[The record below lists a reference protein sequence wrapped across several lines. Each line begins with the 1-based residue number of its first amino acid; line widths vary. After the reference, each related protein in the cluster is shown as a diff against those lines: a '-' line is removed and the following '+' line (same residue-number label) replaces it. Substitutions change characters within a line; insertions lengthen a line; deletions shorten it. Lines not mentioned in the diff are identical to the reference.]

1 MQRYVADGAALV
13 AGTTFAGRYE
23 ILAKLG
29 EGGFGVVYKAR
40 QLTTGQPIAL
50 KILRLAEQRGAAQ
63 TDRRVARFLRET
75 RLCAQLHHP
84 NIVQLVDAGQIEDGT
99 LYTAFAFA
107 PGDNLAALLE
117 REGALAPSEARH
129 MMLQVLD
136 ALACAHAAGV
146 VHRDLKPSNIMVIP
160 TGARRNA
167 LVLDFGI
174 GAALD
179 SERSTRLTGSHDAL
193 GTPGYG
199 APEQWRG
206 ADPSPRADLFSWGLV
221 FLECLTGTPVYGGT
235 EAEIFYR
242 LLGPEPVPIPAA
254 LERHPLGDLLAR
266 ALRKD
271 EGARDVTARGLFEAL
286 EACSLRGLSREAML
300 GAGGPSSGG
309 DTRSLSSAATVAT
322 SLDRRRRAAP
332 PALDGERRQL
342 TALCCHLRARAAA
355 AQAADVEALDDP
367 LRSALAL
374 CADVGRRYGGYVAAA
389 LGDDLLI
396 YFGYP
401 SAAEDD
407 AKRAARAALA
417 MAGAV
422 QAEDQRSAAQG
433 VRIEVSVG
441 LHTGPVVDGSL
452 GDLEGACLVAG
463 STPRLAAQLASLAP
477 PGSVTVSAASQTL
490 LRVSFDLES
499 EGARS
504 TEGIAAPAE
513 TFRLRQEH
521 GDAARWPTP
530 DGSRAPLYGRHQ
542 ELGLLVERWRRACE
556 GAGHASLIT
565 GEAGIGKSCLVRA
578 LHRRL
583 AHEPHTFLE
592 ARCSPDTRNSPLR
605 PVVDLIERAFGLD
618 QEPDA
623 GRKIARLAGALAG
636 HGFTLAEAMPLFLP
650 LFSLPIG
657 EPYASL
663 DVSAQR
669 QKELTLQGIASLLLA
684 MADARPVLLL
694 VEDLH
699 WADPTTMEFLGQLV
713 REATTVALCVLMT
726 ARPEF
731 SPSFSTTDVLL
742 LPLSRLERPPME
754 EMLTGLLGHKALPP
768 AVVEQVA
775 DRADGVPLFAEE
787 LLRTMVDS
795 GLLVEREDRYEL
807 TGPLSGAAIPGTL
820 RALLTARLDR
830 LARAKETAQL
840 AAALGREF
848 SVEVLSA
855 ASPLG
860 PAAVAEDLERLMG
873 AGLVLRRRRGKEAV
887 GMFKHAL
894 VRDAAYE
901 SLSTG
906 ARRRV
911 HARLAATLEERFPE
925 VVRTRPDLL
934 AHHHA
939 AAEQKRE
946 AVGYAQRAAQAA
958 LARSAY
964 VEAITGARQA
974 IEWLPAIGQEHERA
988 EMELGL
994 NGIIMPALIT
1004 TKGWSAP
1011 EVKSIY
1017 DRAIEL
1023 ATQTGEQERG
1033 SQALHGMA
1041 MFTLFRG
1048 DLTAARDIASQCAKL
1063 AEDMNDVVALT
1074 QASLILANVTTWL
1087 GDHHEGEP
1095 HHRRVIEIYQPAQ
1108 LPVYMARY
1116 GWNPSIVVRV
1126 THAMSACICGEPD
1139 RAVRIY
1145 EEAIAAAEATEHPFT
1160 IAIAYQIGAWIHHL
1174 RREVADTQRYADALG
1189 KVAADHGFPAFMVL
1203 ADALGGW
1210 AMVHSGQAEQGLER
1224 VRAAIARWRRMG
1236 SGMVTTFYATHLA
1249 DACLAAGAVEGAR
1262 EALDEALGEAFTTQE
1277 RCYHPELYRLLG
1289 EVWRARGDPGQAEAA
1304 FASARD
1310 MAEAQGARLF
1320 ALRAQVGLVRLRRAE
1335 GRVELD
1341 DIERLRRLGSG
1352 IIGIPDAREADSLLS
1367 GGAGQPSTGEGSR
1380 VSTTGPQPT

>member
-1 MQRYVADGAALV
+1 MQRYVADGAAPV
-13 AGTTFAGRYE
+13 TGTLFAGRYE

-29 EGGFGVVYKAR
+29 EGGFGVVHKAR

-50 KILRLAEQRGAAQ
+50 KILRLAEPRGAAQ
-63 TDRRVARFLRET
+63 PDRRAARFLRET

-84 NIVQLVDAGQIEDGT
+84 NIVQLVDAGQLEDGT

-117 REGALAPSEARH
+117 REGALAPPEARH

-174 GAALD
+174 GATLD
-179 SERSTRLTGSHDAL
+179 GERSTRLTGTHDAL

-206 ADPSPRADLFSWGLV
+206 AEPSPRADLFSWGLV
-221 FLECLTGTPVYGGT
+221 FLECLTGTPAYGGT
-235 EAEIFYR
+235 EADIFYR
-242 LLGPEPVPIPAA
+242 LLGPEPVPMPAA

-271 EGARDVTARGLFEAL
+271 EGARDVTARGLFDAL

-309 DTRSLSSAATVAT
+309 DTRSLSSSATVAT
-322 SLDRRRRAAP
+322 SLDRRRAPARDVRAE
-332 PALDGERRQL
+332 GERRQL

-355 AQAADVEALDDP
+355 AQAADAEALDDP

-374 CADVGRRYGGYVAAA
+374 CADIGRRYGGYVAAA
-389 LGDDLLI
+389 LGDDLMV

-417 MAGAV
+417 ITSAV
-422 QAEDQRSAAQG
+422 PTERTEDPPTAAPG
-433 VRIEVSVG
+433 VRIAVSVG
-441 LHTGPVVDGSL
+441 LHTGLVVDGNL
-452 GDLEGACLVAG
+452 GDLDGACLVTGA
-463 STPRLAAQLASLAP
+463 TPRLAARLASLAP
-477 PGSVTVSAASQTL
+477 PGAVTVSAASQAL
-490 LRVSFDLES
+490 LRASFDLES
-499 EGARS
+499 EGIRS
-504 TEGIAAPAE
+504 MEGIAAPVE

-521 GDAARWPTP
+521 ANAARWPTP
-530 DGSRAPLYGRHQ
+530 DGSKAPLSGRDP
-542 ELGLLVERWRRACE
+542 EIGLLVERWRRACE
-556 GAGHASLIT
+556 GAGQSSLIT
-565 GEAGIGKSCLVRA
+565 GEPGIGKSCLARA
-578 LHRRL
+578 LRERV
-583 AHEPHTFLE
+583 AHEDHAFLE
-592 ARCSPDTRNSPLR
+592 ARCSPDTQNSPLR
-605 PVVDLIERAFGLD
+605 PVIELLERALGVD

-623 GRKIARLAGALAG
+623 GGKIARLEGELTGHGLALA
-636 HGFTLAEAMPLFLP
+636 ESMPLFVP
-650 LFSLPIG
+650 LFSLPLG
-657 EPYASL
+657 APYAPL

-669 QKELTLQGIASLLLA
+669 QKALTLDAVASLLLA
-684 MADARPVLLL
+684 MAERRPVLLL
-694 VEDLH
+694 AEDLH
-699 WADPTTMEFLGQLV
+699 WADPTTMEFLSQLV
-713 REATTVALCVLMT
+713 REAPAVPLCVLMT

-742 LPLSRLERPPME
+742 LPLSRLERPQME
-754 EMLTGLLGHKALPP
+754 EMLAGLVGHKALPP
-768 AVVEQVA
+768 AVIEQVT

-787 LLRTMVDS
+787 LLRMMLDAL
-795 GLLVEREDRYEL
+795 LLVERDDRYEL
-807 TGPLSGAAIPGTL
+807 TRPLSGAAIPGTL

-830 LARAKETAQL
+830 LARAKQTAQL

-848 SVEVLSA
+848 SLKVLSA

-860 PAAVAEDLERLMG
+860 PAAVAEDLERLMS

-906 ARRRV
+906 ARQRL
-911 HARLAATLEERFPE
+911 HARIARTLEEGFPE

-934 AHHHA
+934 ALHHA

-946 AVGYAQRAAQAA
+946 AVGYAQQAAQAA

-974 IEWLPAIGQEHERA
+974 IEWLPAMAQEHERA

-1017 DRAIEL
+1017 ERAIEL
-1023 ATQTGEQERG
+1023 ATQTGERERG

-1048 DLTAARDIASQCAKL
+1048 DLAAARDIATQCAKL
-1063 AEDMNDVVALT
+1063 AEDMDDVVALT

-1087 GDHHEGEP
+1087 GDHDEAEP
-1095 HHRRVIEIYQPAQ
+1095 HHRRVLELYQPAE
-1108 LPVYMARY
+1108 LPAYMARY

-1126 THAMSACICGEPD
+1126 THAMSVCICGEPD

-1160 IAIAYQIGAWIHHL
+1160 IAIAYQIGAWVHHL

-1189 KVAADHGFPAFMVL
+1189 KVAAEHGFPAFVVL

-1224 VRAAIARWRRMG
+1224 VRAAIARWWRMG

-1289 EVWRARGDPGQAEAA
+1289 EVWRTRGDPGQAEAA
-1304 FASARD
+1304 FARARD

-1320 ALRAQVGLVRLRRAE
+1320 GLRAQVALVRLRRAE
-1335 GRVELD
+1335 GRVALD
-1341 DIERLRRLGSG
+1341 DVERLRRLRSG
-1352 IIGIPDAREADSLLS
+1352 ITGIPDAREADALLS
-1367 GGAGQPSTGEGSR
+1367 GEQPFQRGN
-1380 VSTTGPQPT
+1380 

>member
-1 MQRYVADGAALV
+1 MQRYVATGAAPV
-13 AGTTFAGRYE
+13 PGTTFAGQYE

-50 KILRLAEQRGAAQ
+50 KILRLAEQGGVAQ
-63 TDRRVARFLRET
+63 ADRRVTRFLRET

-84 NIVQLVDAGQIEDGT
+84 NIVQLVDSAQIADGT

-129 MMLQVLD
+129 LMLQVLD

-179 SERSTRLTGSHDAL
+179 DDRSARLTGSHDAL

-206 ADPSPRADLFSWGLV
+206 AEPSPRADLFSWGLV
-221 FLECLTGTPVYGGT
+221 FLECLTGKPVYGGT

-242 LLGPEPVPIPAA
+242 LLGPDAVPIPAA

-271 EGARDVTARGLFEAL
+271 EGARDVDARGLFEAL
-286 EACSLRGLSREAML
+286 EACSLRGVSREAML
-300 GAGGPSSGG
+300 GAGGSPSGG
-309 DTRSLSSAATVAT
+309 DTRSLSSIATVAT
-322 SLDRRRRAAP
+322 SPDRRRA

-342 TALCCHLRARAAA
+342 TALCCHVSARAAA
-355 AQAADVEALDDP
+355 AQALDVEALDDP

-374 CADVGRRYGGYVAAA
+374 CAGVGRRHGGYVAAA
-389 LGDDLLI
+389 LGADLLI

-422 QAEDQRSAAQG
+422 QAEDERFAAQG
-433 VRIEVSVG
+433 ALIEVSVG

-477 PGSVTVSAASQTL
+477 PGSVTVGAASQTL

-504 TEGIAAPAE
+504 IEGIAAPVE

-521 GDAARWPTP
+521 GDAAGWPTP
-530 DGSRAPLYGRHQ
+530 DGSRAPLYGRAQ

-556 GAGHASLIT
+556 GVGHASLIM
-565 GEAGIGKSCLVRA
+565 GEAGIGKSCLARA
-578 LHRRL
+578 LRRRL

-618 QEPDA
+618 QELDA
-623 GRKIARLAGALAG
+623 GRKIARLAGELAG
-636 HGFTLAEAMPLFLP
+636 HGFTPAEAMPLFLP

-657 EPYASL
+657 APYASL
-663 DVSAQR
+663 DASAQR
-669 QKELTLQGIASLLLA
+669 QKELTLQAIASLLLA

-713 REATTVALCVLMT
+713 REAITVPLCVIMT
-726 ARPEF
+726 ARPAF
-731 SPSFSTTDVLL
+731 SPSFSTADVLL
-742 LPLSRLERPPME
+742 LPLSRLERSPME
-754 EMLTGLLGHKALPP
+754 EMLAGLLGHKALPP
-768 AVVEQVA
+768 VVIEQVA
-775 DRADGVPLFAEE
+775 ERADGVPLFAEE
-787 LLRTMVDS
+787 LLRMMVDS

-848 SVEVLSA
+848 SVEELSA
-855 ASPLG
+855 ASSLG
-860 PAAVAEDLERLMG
+860 PAAVAEDLERLMR

-906 ARRRV
+906 ARWRV
-911 HARLAATLEERFPE
+911 HARIAATLEERFPE

-964 VEAITGARQA
+964 AEAISGARQA
-974 IEWLPAIGQEHERA
+974 IEWLPAIAQEHERA

-1011 EVKSIY
+1011 EVKRIY
-1017 DRAIEL
+1017 ERAIEL

-1048 DLTAARDIASQCAKL
+1048 DLTAARDIASQCARL
-1063 AEDMNDVVALT
+1063 AEDMNDVVALA

-1087 GDHHEGEP
+1087 GDHDAGEP
-1095 HHRRVIEIYQPAQ
+1095 HHQRVIELYQPAQ

-1145 EEAIAAAEATEHPFT
+1145 EDAIAAAEATGHPFT

-1189 KVAADHGFPAFMVL
+1189 KVAAEHGFPAFMVL

-1210 AMVHSGQAEQGLER
+1210 AMVHTGQAEQGLQR

-1249 DACLAAGAVEGAR
+1249 DACLAAGDIEGAR

-1289 EVWRARGDPGQAEAA
+1289 EVWRARGDAGQAEAA
-1304 FASARD
+1304 LARARD

-1320 ALRAQVGLVRLRRAE
+1320 ALRAQAGLVRLRRAE

-1341 DIERLRRLGSG
+1341 DIERLRRLRSG
-1352 IIGIPDAREADSLLS
+1352 ITGIPDAREADALLS
-1367 GGAGQPSTGEGSR
+1367 WGAGPPSTGEGSGA
-1380 VSTTGPQPT
+1380 STTGQQPT

>member
-1 MQRYVADGAALV
+1 MQRYLAHGAAP
-13 AGTTFAGRYE
+13 APGTTFAGRYE

-50 KILRLAEQRGAAQ
+50 KILRLAEQGGAAQ
-63 TDRRVARFLRET
+63 ADRRVARFLRET

-117 REGALAPSEARH
+117 REGALAPPEARH
-129 MMLQVLD
+129 LMLQVLD

-146 VHRDLKPSNIMVIP
+146 VHRDLKPSNIMVVP

-179 SERSTRLTGSHDAL
+179 VERAARLTGSHDAL

-206 ADPSPRADLFSWGLV
+206 AEPSPRADLFSWGLV
-221 FLECLTGTPVYGGT
+221 LLECLTGAPVYGGT

-254 LERHPLGDLLAR
+254 LERHPLGALLAR

-286 EACSLRGLSREAML
+286 DACSLRGLSREAML
-300 GAGGPSSGG
+300 GDGGSSPGG
-309 DTRSLSSAATVAT
+309 DTRSLTSAATVAT
-322 SLDRRRRAAP
+322 RLDQRRA
-332 PALDGERRQL
+332 PAVDGERRQL
-342 TALCCHLRARAAA
+342 TALCCHVRARAAA
-355 AQAADVEALDDP
+355 APAADAEALDDL
-367 LRSALAL
+367 LRAALAL
-374 CADVGRRYGGYVAAA
+374 CAGVGRRYGGYVAAA
-389 LGDDLLI
+389 LGDHLLV

-407 AKRAARAALA
+407 ARRAARAALA
-417 MAGAV
+417 MA
-422 QAEDQRSAAQG
+422 SAAPTEQTEDPPAAAPG
-433 VRIEVSVG
+433 VRIAVSVG
-441 LHTGPVVDGSL
+441 LHTGLVVDGNL
-452 GDLEGACLVAG
+452 GDLDGACLVTGA
-463 STPRLAAQLASLAP
+463 TPRLAARLASLAP
-477 PGSVTVSAASQTL
+477 PGAVTVSAASHAL
-490 LRVSFDLES
+490 LRASFDLES
-499 EGARS
+499 EGIRS
-504 TEGIAAPAE
+504 MEGIAAPLE

-521 GDAARWPTP
+521 GHAARWPTP
-530 DGSRAPLYGRHQ
+530 DGSKAPLSGRDP
-542 ELGLLVERWRRACE
+542 EIGLLVERWRRACE
-556 GAGHASLIT
+556 GAGQSSLIT
-565 GEAGIGKSCLVRA
+565 GEPGIGKSCLARA
-578 LHRRL
+578 LRDRV
-583 AHEPHTFLE
+583 APEDHTFLE
-592 ARCSPDTRNSPLR
+592 ARCSPDTQNSPLR
-605 PVVDLIERAFGLD
+605 PVIELLERALGLD

-623 GRKIARLAGALAG
+623 GSKIARLEGELTG
-636 HGFTLAEAMPLFLP
+636 HGLALAEAMPLFVP
-650 LFSLPIG
+650 LFSLPLG
-657 EPYASL
+657 APYAPL

-669 QKELTLQGIASLLLA
+669 QKALTLDAIASLLLA
-684 MADARPVLLL
+684 MAERRPVLLL
-694 VEDLH
+694 AEDLH
-699 WADPTTMEFLGQLV
+699 WADPTTMEFLAQLV
-713 REATTVALCVLMT
+713 REVPAVPLCVLMT

-731 SPSFSTTDVLL
+731 SPSFSTADVLL
-742 LPLSRLERPPME
+742 LPLSRLERPQME
-754 EMLTGLLGHKALPP
+754 EMLAGLVGHKALPP
-768 AVVEQVA
+768 AVIEQVT

-787 LLRTMVDS
+787 LLRMMLDAL
-795 GLLVEREDRYEL
+795 LLVERDDGYEL
-807 TGPLSGAAIPGTL
+807 TRPLSGAAIPGTL

-830 LARAKETAQL
+830 LARARQTAQL

-848 SVEVLSA
+848 SLKVLSA

-860 PAAVAEDLERLMG
+860 PAAVAEDLERLMS

-906 ARRRV
+906 ARQRL
-911 HARLAATLEERFPE
+911 HARVAKALEEGFPE

-946 AVGYAQRAAQAA
+946 AVVYAQQAARAA

-964 VEAITGARQA
+964 VEAISGARQA
-974 IEWLPAIGQEHERA
+974 IEWLPAMAPEHERA

-994 NGIIMPALIT
+994 NGIILPALIT
-1004 TKGWSAP
+1004 TRGWSAP

-1017 DRAIEL
+1017 ERAIEL
-1023 ATQTGEQERG
+1023 ATQTGERERG

-1048 DLTAARDIASQCAKL
+1048 DLAAARDIATQCAKL

-1087 GDHHEGEP
+1087 GDHDEAEL
-1095 HHRRVIEIYQPAQ
+1095 HHRRVIELYDPAG
-1108 LPVYMARY
+1108 LPAYMARY

-1139 RAVRIY
+1139 RAVRTY
-1145 EEAIAAAEATEHPFT
+1145 EDAIAAAEATEHPFT

-1289 EVWRARGDPGQAEAA
+1289 EVWRASGDPGQAEAA
-1304 FASARD
+1304 FARARD

-1320 ALRAQVGLVRLRRAE
+1320 GLRAQVALVRLRRAE
-1335 GRVELD
+1335 GRVEPD

-1352 IIGIPDAREADSLLS
+1352 LTGIPDAREADSLLS
-1367 GGAGQPSTGEGSR
+1367 GGSPFQREN
-1380 VSTTGPQPT
+1380 